1 MAMNFLRRA
10 YAPSDSNVP
19 EGYVQ
24 RGCKRAKDMEG
35 GGRREGGKEGKWE
48 DGRYDI
54 EGFAYPDSRTV
65 IIAFIA

>member
-35 GGRREGGKEGKWE
+35 GGRREGGKGGKEGK
-48 DGRYDI
+48 
-54 EGFAYPDSRTV
+54 
-65 IIAFIA
+65 